1 MGYKYLTGIDYSH
14 FKTHKSFFVGE
25 NIHVLCAVSGG
36 ISLIVMLVE
45 AHIPDSIA
53 SIASIA
59 NIGTLIAVPGRG
71 TESSISRK
79 DSLLARGPGV
89 SKVALIFCTLCVQIV

>member
-1 MGYKYLTGIDYSH
+1 MGYKYLTGIDYSN

-45 AHIPDSIA
+45 AHIPDSI
-53 SIASIA
+53 SSIA
-59 NIGTLIAVPGRG
+59 NIGTLIAVSGRG

-79 DSLLARGPGV
+79 DSLLAKGSG
-89 SKVALIFCTLCVQIV
+89 